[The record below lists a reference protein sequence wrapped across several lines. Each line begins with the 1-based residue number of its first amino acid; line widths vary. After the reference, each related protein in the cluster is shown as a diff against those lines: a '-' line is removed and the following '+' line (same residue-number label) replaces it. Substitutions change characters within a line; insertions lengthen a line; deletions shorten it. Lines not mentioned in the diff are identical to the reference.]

1 MSRKPLPS
9 TESPEPVLDRVEAA
23 RGRRR
28 QAAFLCD
35 IGELKKDLLRALD
48 RVTRLEEIATTGM
61 TSTKALVVEFRAGW
75 EKQVG
80 RTYVPNNGLEG
91 GVMRRLLKRLAAAEI
106 RERMA
111 RYFAS
116 REAFILQEQYSITL
130 FERRINTLGH
140 ALVTTT
146 RPGDQALEEE
156 GWFKS

>member
-1 MSRKPLPS
+1 MSQEPLPS
-9 TESPEPVLDRVEAA
+9 TESPEPALDRAEVA
-23 RGRRR
+23 RRRRR

-35 IGELKKDLLRALD
+35 IGELKQDLLRALD

-61 TSTKALVVEFRAGW
+61 TSTKALVAEFRAGW

-111 RYFAS
+111 LYFAS
-116 REAFILQEQYSITL
+116 REAFILQEQFSITL
-130 FERRINTLGH
+130 FERRINTLGS
-140 ALVTTT
+140 APAATT
-146 RPGDQALEEE
+146 RPGDNVLDEE
-156 GWFKS
+156 GWFKR